1 MGDHKNKFT
10 INVTSTLEEETGKVK
25 VDIISEAGC
34 TRAMIAGTINAL
46 MEYFEEHNRDEW
58 ILALTKFLKN
68 RGFD

>member
-1 MGDHKNKFT
+1 MDNHKFT
-10 INVTSTLEEETGKVK
+10 INVTSTLDEETGKVK

-58 ILALTKFLKN
+58 ILALTRFLKN